1 MIKVAIVEDD
11 ERDVAI
17 LRSFLERYGEEQK
30 ESFDIRY
37 FGDAFDFVSDYVP
50 EYDVIFFDIEMP
62 RMNGMEGAQRIRRI
76 DAGVAIV
83 FVTNMAQ
90 YALKGYEVDA
100 VDFLVKPISYDGFAE
115 KLRRAFGF
123 SFTRRSVPILV
134 GTESGDGLVRI
145 LCSDVCYAEKD
156 KNYVVYHCRD
166 GSVYRKRE
174 QLHEAGELLCKHGFA
189 YINSGCLVNFFD
201 VRKLTQATLTVGGVE
216 LPLARRRRQD
226 FLAEYMRWLSGR
238 SPGKDGRTG
247 CRL

>member
-50 EYDVIFFDIEMP
+50 EYD
-62 RMNGMEGAQRIRRI
+62 
-76 DAGVAIV
+76 
-83 FVTNMAQ
+83 VTNMAQ

-238 SPGKDGRTG
+238 SPGKDGRT
-247 CRL
+247 